1 MNEDPKDALMK
12 KYQAEIEE
20 LRRLLEEGSGVDTS
34 SGDDDEEDDDADQ
47 DKNGEKTSQYLGLIC
62 LQTIGHFCSKRDF
75 NCLFTSA
82 TFSNCQFS

>member
-47 DKNGEKTSQYLGLIC
+47 DKNGEKTSQY
-62 LQTIGHFCSKRDF
+62 
-75 NCLFTSA
+75 
-82 TFSNCQFS
+82 